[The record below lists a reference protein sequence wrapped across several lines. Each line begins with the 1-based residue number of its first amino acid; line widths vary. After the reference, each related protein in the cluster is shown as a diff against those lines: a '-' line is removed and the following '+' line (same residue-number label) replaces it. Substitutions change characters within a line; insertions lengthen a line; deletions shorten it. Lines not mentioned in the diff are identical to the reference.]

1 MASEGKQA
9 EEKSDHDE
17 FDILKKVARFFQRKR
32 DDNAMYGGD
41 KNGGLESVFED
52 FCDSHADEF
61 VTEMKEDGD
70 GKGFSHSLRSLHEG
84 YLAEFEKSCEWAIEV
99 EGGDPKIFYAQC
111 ERALI
116 RREDSASLS
125 ELGWFLDAMFAAMD
139 IVQFH
144 RIMSAKA
151 ESRQRRK

>member
-1 MASEGKQA
+1 VFLYPIEDDVGRGSNAFSQPLKYQLTIELASMASEGKQA

-61 VTEMKEDGD
+61 VTEMV
-70 GKGFSHSLRSLHEG
+70 GFETS
-84 YLAEFEKSCEWAIEV
+84 V
-99 EGGDPKIFYAQC
+99 
-111 ERALI
+111 
-116 RREDSASLS
+116 
-125 ELGWFLDAMFAAMD
+125 
-139 IVQFH
+139 V
-144 RIMSAKA
+144 
-151 ESRQRRK
+151 SRN

>member
-1 MASEGKQA
+1 
-9 EEKSDHDE
+9 
-17 FDILKKVARFFQRKR
+17 LKVSRQS
-32 DDNAMYGGD
+32 
-41 KNGGLESVFED
+41 LQ
-52 FCDSHADEF
+52 
-61 VTEMKEDGD
+61 KEDGD

-111 ERALI
+111 EVKSLLFHLRSLCCLHRLTFEISLIVRTHKKRALI